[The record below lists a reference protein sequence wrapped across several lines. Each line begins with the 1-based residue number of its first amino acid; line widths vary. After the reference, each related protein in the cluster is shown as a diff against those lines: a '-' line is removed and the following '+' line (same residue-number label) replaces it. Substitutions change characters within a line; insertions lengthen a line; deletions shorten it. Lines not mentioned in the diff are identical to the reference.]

1 MTVKLKGMK
10 ELERALE
17 WKYGRQKMKKIT
29 DKALIAGGQVIIK
42 EIQGNFQS
50 FKDTGAS
57 IDEVTLSK
65 PYSLNGVQ
73 TIKVHWKGPD
83 DRYRIIHLNEFGT
96 VKNPNPDGKGSI
108 DRALRS
114 GRDTYF
120 KIVKRHLEKGWCRW
134 GIS

>member
-17 WKYGRQKMKKIT
+17 RKYGRQKMKKIS
-29 DKALIAGGQVIIK
+29 DEALLAGGQVIVK
-42 EIQGNFQS
+42 EIKKSFES

-57 IDEVTLSK
+57 IDEVTLSR
-65 PYSLNGVQ
+65 PYSLNGVR
-73 TIKVHWKGPD
+73 TIKVHWKGPE

-120 KIVKRHLEKGWCRW
+120 KIVKRHLEKG
-134 GIS
+134 

>member
-1 MTVKLKGMK
+1 MTVKLKGLK
-10 ELERALE
+10 EIERALE
-17 WKYGRQKMKKIT
+17 RKYGRQKMKKIS
-29 DKALIAGGQVIIK
+29 DEALLAGGQVIVEAIK
-42 EIQGNFQS
+42 KSFES

-57 IDEVTLSK
+57 IDEVTLSR
-65 PYSLNGVQ
+65 PYSLNGVR
-73 TIKVHWKGPD
+73 TIKVHWKGPK

-120 KIVKRHLEKGWCRW
+120 KIVKRQLEKGWCRW

>member
-17 WKYGRQKMKKIT
+17 RKYGRQKMKKIS
-29 DKALIAGGQVIIK
+29 DEALLAGGQVIVK
-42 EIQGNFQS
+42 EIKKSFES

-57 IDEVTLSK
+57 IDEVTLSR
-65 PYSLNGVQ
+65 PYSLNGVR
-73 TIKVHWKGPD
+73 TIKVHWKGPK

-96 VKNPNPDGKGSI
+96 VKNPNPRGKGAI

-120 KIVKRHLEKGWCRW
+120 KIVKRHLEKG
-134 GIS
+134 

>member
-1 MTVKLKGMK
+1 MTVKLKGLK
-10 ELERALE
+10 ELEQALE
-17 WKYGRQKMKKIT
+17 RKYGKQKMKKIT

-42 EIQGNFQS
+42 EIQVNFQS

-65 PYSLNGVQ
+65 PYSLNGVR
-73 TIKVHWKGPD
+73 TIKVHWKGPK

-96 VKNPNPDGKGSI
+96 IKNPNPDGKGAI

-120 KIVKRHLEKGWCRW
+120 KIVKRELEKG
-134 GIS
+134 

>member
-1 MTVKLKGMK
+1 MTVKLKGLK
-10 ELERALE
+10 EIEQALER
-17 WKYGRQKMKKIT
+17 KYGKQKMKKIT

-42 EIQGNFQS
+42 EIQVNFQS

-65 PYSLNGVQ
+65 PYSLNGVR
-73 TIKVHWKGPD
+73 TIKVHWKGPK

-96 VKNPNPDGKGSI
+96 VKNPNPDGKGAI

-120 KIVKRHLEKGWCRW
+120 KIVKRELEKG
-134 GIS
+134 

>member
-17 WKYGRQKMKKIT
+17 RKYGRQKMKKIS
-29 DKALIAGGQVIIK
+29 DEALLAGGQVIVEEIK
-42 EIQGNFQS
+42 KSFES

-65 PYSLNGVQ
+65 PYSLNGVR
-73 TIKVHWKGPD
+73 TIKVHWKGPE
-83 DRYRIIHLNEFGT
+83 DRYTIIHLNEFGT

-120 KIVKRHLEKGWCRW
+120 KIVKRHLEKG
-134 GIS
+134 

>member
-1 MTVKLKGMK
+1 MTVKLKGLK
-10 ELERALE
+10 ELEQALE
-17 WKYGRQKMKKIT
+17 RKYGKQKMKKIT

-42 EIQGNFQS
+42 EIQVNFQS

-65 PYSLNGVQ
+65 PYSLNGVR
-73 TIKVHWKGPD
+73 TIKVHWKGPK

-96 VKNPNPDGKGSI
+96 IKNSNPDGKGAI

-120 KIVKRHLEKGWCRW
+120 KIVKRELEKGWCRW

>member
-1 MTVKLKGMK
+1 MTVKLKGLK
-10 ELERALE
+10 EIEQALER
-17 WKYGRQKMKKIT
+17 KYGKQKMKKIT

-57 IDEVTLSK
+57 IDEVTLSR
-65 PYSLNGVQ
+65 PYSFKGVR
-73 TIKVHWKGPD
+73 TIKVHWKGPK

-96 VKNPNPDGKGSI
+96 IKNPNPDGKGAI

-120 KIVKRHLEKGWCRW
+120 KIVKRELEKG
-134 GIS
+134 

>member
-17 WKYGRQKMKKIT
+17 RKYGKQKMKKIT

-65 PYSLNGVQ
+65 PYSLNGVR
-73 TIKVHWKGPD
+73 TIKVHWKGPE

-96 VKNPNPDGKGSI
+96 IKNPNPRGKGAI

-114 GRDTYF
+114 GRDAYF
-120 KIVKRHLEKGWCRW
+120 KVVKRQLEKGWCRW

>member
-17 WKYGRQKMKKIT
+17 RKYGRQKMKKIS
-29 DKALIAGGQVIIK
+29 DEALLAGGQVIVEEIK
-42 EIQGNFQS
+42 KSFES

-65 PYSLNGVQ
+65 PYSLNGVR
-73 TIKVHWKGPD
+73 TIKVHWKGPE

-96 VKNPNPDGKGSI
+96 IKNPNPRGKGAI

-114 GRDTYF
+114 GRDAYF
-120 KIVKRHLEKGWCRW
+120 KVVKRQLEKG
-134 GIS
+134 

>member
-1 MTVKLKGMK
+1 MTVKLKGLK
-10 ELERALE
+10 EIEQALER
-17 WKYGRQKMKKIT
+17 KYGKQKMKKIT

-96 VKNPNPDGKGSI
+96 IKNPNPRGKGAI

-120 KIVKRHLEKGWCRW
+120 KIVKRHLEKG
-134 GIS
+134 